1 MSLHVKAQDVPR
13 RKRVHTGERGH
24 GSMVVRKVY
33 GNNCDLMVAVRAPG
47 YKTKPH
53 FHESDQINHI
63 LDGEIWYFVEDEGFL
78 CKKGDFVR
86 IPGNK
91 IQWEWNCS
99 DSDVVVIETHSPPM
113 IGGQSIEGAVA
124 LFREGETPEI
134 QGPGE
139 NKFVSYDT
147 DTVERKY
154 NLGPDQTKE

>member
-1 MSLHVKAQDVPR
+1 MSLHVKSQDVPE
-13 RKRVHTGERGH
+13 RKRVHDGARGQ
-24 GSMVVRKVY
+24 GSMVVKKVY
-33 GNNCDLMVAVRAPG
+33 GNSCDLMVARRAPG

-63 LDGEIWYFVEDEGFL
+63 LEGEIWYFVEDEGFL

-86 IPGNK
+86 IPGNA

-99 DSDVVVIETHSPPM
+99 DAETIVIETHSPPM

-124 LFREGETPEI
+124 LFKDGVTLEV

-147 DTVERKY
+147 ESVERKY
-154 NLGPDQTKE
+154 NLTA